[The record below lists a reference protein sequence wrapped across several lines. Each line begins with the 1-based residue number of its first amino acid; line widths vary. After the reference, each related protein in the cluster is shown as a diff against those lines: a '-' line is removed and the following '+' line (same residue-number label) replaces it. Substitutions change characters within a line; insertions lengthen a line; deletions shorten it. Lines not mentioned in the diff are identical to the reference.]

1 MNESIETESPG
12 DYSRT
17 SSTDYITAHWCMLP
31 PHVREAI
38 VTLVDAGVA
47 TSPVI
52 QPPRAT
58 VEEGKHE
65 EH

>member
-1 MNESIETESPG
+1 MNDATEKKSSI

-17 SSTDYITAHWCMLP
+17 SSTDYIAARWCMLP

-47 TSPVI
+47 TNPTNE
-52 QPPRAT
+52 PRT
-58 VEEGKHE
+58 VCNAEAEA
-65 EH
+65 